1 MGLEEVVSLWVRISI
16 GISAGEE
23 VEVEVEVDAGRFKFL
38 FQLLVSKISDQA
50 IRLVAVPANLGN
62 LVLG

>member
-23 VEVEVEVDAGRFKFL
+23 VEVEVAAGRFKFL
-38 FQLLVSKISDQA
+38 FQLQVSKISEQA
-50 IRLVAVPANLGN
+50 IRLVAVPAP
-62 LVLG
+62 

>member
-16 GISAGEE
+16 GISAGE
-23 VEVEVEVDAGRFKFL
+23 EVEVEVDAGRFKFL

>member
-1 MGLEEVVSLWVRISI
+1 MGLEKVVGLWVRISI

-23 VEVEVEVDAGRFKFL
+23 VQVQVDAGQFKFH
-38 FQLLVSKISDQA
+38 FQFLKYLS
-50 IRLVAVPANLGN
+50 RLSVPANLGN